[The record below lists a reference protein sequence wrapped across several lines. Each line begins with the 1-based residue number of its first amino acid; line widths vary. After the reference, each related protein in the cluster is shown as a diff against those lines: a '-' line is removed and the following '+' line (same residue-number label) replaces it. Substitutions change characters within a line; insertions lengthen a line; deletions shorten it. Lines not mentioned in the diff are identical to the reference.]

1 MPTLAPE
8 EVHIWSARQP
18 SEPSPDLEEALSPE
32 ERDRACRF
40 QFVDHRSAF
49 AFAHGVLRDVLSQYL
64 HRPPRDI
71 RFRQNAFG
79 KPSLDETDDGRDAEF
94 NLSHAGRL
102 VVIGLCRGRRIG
114 IDVEEIR
121 PMDDISAIAESYF
134 TSKEHAFIFR
144 QHPKDRDRTFF
155 RCWTRKEAYVKAVG
169 KGLSIPLNSFDT
181 QISGAQRGGLLD
193 NGSGSTHGATWQ
205 LSDLELPEGYVGAV
219 AVETG
224 IDRLVCFEWRP
235 RMIKK
240 LDGFP

>member
-1 MPTLAPE
+1 MVPE

-18 SEPSPDLEEALSPE
+18 SEPSPDLERALSPE
-32 ERDRACRF
+32 ERDRAGRF
-40 QFVDHRSAF
+40 HFVEHRSAF

-79 KPSLDETDDGRDAEF
+79 KPSLDETDGGRQTEF

-102 VVIGLCRGRRIG
+102 VLIGLCRGRRIG

-121 PMDDISAIAESYF
+121 PMDDISAIAESHF
-134 TSKEHAFIFR
+134 TSQEHEFIFR
-144 QHPKDRDRTFF
+144 QQPADRDRTFF

-181 QISGAQRGGLLD
+181 LTSEAQRGGLLD
-193 NGSGSTHGATWQ
+193 SGSSSKDGAMWQ
-205 LSDLELPEGYVGAV
+205 LADLELPEGYVGAV

-224 IDRLVCFEWRP
+224 INRLVCFEWQP
-235 RMIKK
+235 GMIKN
-240 LDGFP
+240 